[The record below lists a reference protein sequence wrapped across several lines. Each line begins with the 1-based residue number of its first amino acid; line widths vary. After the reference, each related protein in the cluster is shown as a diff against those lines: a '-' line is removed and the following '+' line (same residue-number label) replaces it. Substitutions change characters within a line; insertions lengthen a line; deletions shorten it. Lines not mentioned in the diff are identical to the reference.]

1 MIESTWNHTRIVWD
15 WNAHGTREERTRAR
29 GIRERYIYTYTYV
42 NAHSWNWYDWKEAER
57 RGGGE
62 EEKNIRKKYL
72 PLKNHFTS
80 PSGIFVRPHDKTI
93 DLFSMASTVSAAI
106 VAGLVLNSSSSIASV
121 LFRVFVYFFS
131 TKPPETEE
139 RRRTKAKKERK
150 REKCLMKR
158 VKKKGKDT
166 QWPTGWMKFK
176 NQITKVKYIWM
187 GSISA

>member
-1 MIESTWNHTRIVWD
+1 MRMERGKTDGDRELEGSGKDTFTLTLMLMHT
-15 WNAHGTREERTRAR
+15 
-29 GIRERYIYTYTYV
+29 
-42 NAHSWNWYDWKEAER
+42 AETDTIGKKQNEGGG
-57 RGGGE
+57 GGGE

-121 LFRVFVYFFS
+121 LFRVFVYIFFS

-139 RRRTKAKKERK
+139 RRRTKAKKER
-150 REKCLMKR
+150 EKER
-158 VKKKGKDT
+158 NV
-166 QWPTGWMKFK
+166 
-176 NQITKVKYIWM
+176 
-187 GSISA
+187 